1 MLTALTLMP
10 TLMNRSLGSA
20 PGVPCRSPAAYDDLR
35 LCPTI
40 TRSPT
45 LRHPCG
51 SMLTSLLMALE
62 GTSL

>member
-1 MLTALTLMP
+1 ML
-10 TLMNRSLGSA
+10 TLMNRIPGIA
-20 PGVPCRSPAAYDDLR
+20 PGVPCRSPAAYDGLR

-51 SMLTSLLMALE
+51 SMLTSLLTALE
-62 GTSL
+62 GISL